1 VSEPTEEATPKKLRE
16 AQRKGQVAK
25 SRELTTAV
33 LLLSAAMGLQAMALG
48 WVGELRSLSA
58 LVLRTIE
65 APNPNALL
73 AVGGAAFET
82 ATVVLTPF
90 LALLVAAA
98 VFGTVVQTGP
108 LFAPEAVSFDL
119 ERLDPVAGVKRI
131 VSLRSLVELLR
142 GLLKIGV
149 VGVVAYLCLRDGAHG
164 IAGLIGRTPQAALE
178 AAGILG
184 VTLLKRVG
192 GAMLA
197 LGVLDLAYQRWQ
209 FARDQRMSKDD
220 VKREHKDADGDPQ
233 VKQQRERLRREIAQ
247 HDALESVRKASV
259 LVVNPTHLAIAL
271 RFDEDSDQSA
281 PEILSKGQDELA
293 QRMIQ
298 VAREAGV
305 PVMRDVPLA
314 RGLYTLELGEEIP
327 ERLYEAVAAVLHAA
341 WAEDERVDGARI
353 DDENEDAS

>member
-1 VSEPTEEATPKKLRE
+1 MSEPTEEATPKKLRQARE
-16 AQRKGQVAK
+16 KGQVAK

-33 LLLSAAMGLQAMALG
+33 LLLSCAMALQALALD

-65 APNPNALL
+65 APSPNALL
-73 AVGGAAFET
+73 AVGGVAFET
-82 ATVVLTPF
+82 ATIALTPL
-90 LALLVAAA
+90 LALMVGAA

-108 LFAPEAVSFDL
+108 MFAPDAVSLDVN
-119 ERLDPVAGVKRI
+119 RLNPVDGVKRI
-131 VSLRSLVELLR
+131 VSLRSLIELLR
-142 GLLKIGV
+142 GLIKLAV
-149 VGVVAYLCLRDGAHG
+149 VGIVAYLCLRDGAHG
-164 IAGLIGRTPQAALE
+164 IAGLVGRTPQAALE
-178 AAGILG
+178 AAGTLG
-184 VTLLKRVG
+184 ITLLKRVG

-197 LGVLDLAYQRWQ
+197 LGILDLGYQRWQ

-233 VKQQRERLRREIAQ
+233 VKQQRERMRREIAQ

-271 RFDEDSDQSA
+271 RFDEDSEQSA
-281 PEILSKGQDELA
+281 PEIVSKGQDELA

-314 RGLYTLELGEEIP
+314 RGLYSLELGEEIP
-327 ERLYEAVAAVLHAA
+327 EQLYEAVAAVLRAA
-341 WAEDERVDGARI
+341 WAEDERDADGDGA
-353 DDENEDAS
+353 EDAS